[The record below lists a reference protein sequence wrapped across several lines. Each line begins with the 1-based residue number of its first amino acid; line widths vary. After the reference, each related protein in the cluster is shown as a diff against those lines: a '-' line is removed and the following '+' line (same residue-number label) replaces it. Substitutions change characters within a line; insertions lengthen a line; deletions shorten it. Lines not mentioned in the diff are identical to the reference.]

1 MQSSPQAPSI
11 IIRPARTDD
20 AAALASLVTHLG
32 YPADEAALR
41 GRMQHIGTSADYE
54 TFVAEREGNVVG
66 FVGVTWKWS
75 YTADHPRAQLLALV
89 VDPAER
95 GRGTGA
101 ALVAAAEEWGRRQGA
116 GGIFVTTA
124 LHRERTHLFY
134 ERLGYEKTG
143 LRYVKKLEDGSSADP
158 PSSSGHTRSG

>member
-1 MQSSPQAPSI
+1 MQTPAAA
-11 IIRPARTDD
+11 IRTARLDD
-20 AAALASLVTHLG
+20 AAALASLATHLG
-32 YPADEAALR
+32 YPADEAAMR
-41 GRMQHIGTSADYE
+41 PRIERITASDDYE
-54 TFVAEREGNVVG
+54 TFVAERDGVVVG

-75 YTADHPRAQLLALV
+75 YTDDTPRAQLLALV

-101 ALVAAAEEWGRRQGA
+101 ALVAAVEGWARRQGA

-134 ERLGYEKTG
+134 ERLGYDKTG
-143 LRYVKKLEDGSSADP
+143 LRYVKKLSRGE
-158 PSSSGHTRSG
+158 